1 MNPNGYSIIV
11 AWSEEDQAFIA
22 MVPELAGCMA
32 HGETR
37 TQAIGEAEIAI
48 ENWLD
53 TAREL
58 GREIPSPTHW
68 ADYET
73 QVDQRTQEE
82 FKNAVQAAIAE
93 NAPAITEALAKE
105 ITKSGENVSVGWL
118 GHRFWWLTGPPKK
131 PPEPIQTEQKK
142 SSKSR

>member
-1 MNPNGYSIIV
+1 MNPDTYSIIV

-22 MVPELAGCMA
+22 FAPELAGCMA

-37 TQAIGEAEIAI
+37 GEAIQQLEIAI

-58 GREIPSPTHW
+58 SREIPSPTHW

-73 QVDQRTQEE
+73 QVDQRTEEE
-82 FKNAVQAAIAE
+82 FKKAVQAAIEE
-93 NAPAITEALAKE
+93 NAPAITEALAEK
-105 ITKSGENVSVGWL
+105 IAKKSGEDVSVWWQA
-118 GHRFWWLTGPPKK
+118 HRFWWVTGPAKK
-131 PPEPIQTEQKK
+131 RSEPIQPEPKESAK
-142 SSKSR
+142 